1 MRTLMEMQADSVE
14 PEKSDFLQ
22 PLDSEIQTWMSK
34 AFDMVKVL
42 WCLLFVQSIYHGNWR
57 FPQIP

>member
-1 MRTLMEMQADSVE
+1 MEMQADSVE

-34 AFDMVKVL
+34 AFDVVKLHDVVYY
-42 WCLLFVQSIYHGNWR
+42 LFIVFTMATGIS
-57 FPQIP
+57 PQIS

>member
-1 MRTLMEMQADSVE
+1 MEMQADSVE

-34 AFDMVKVL
+34 AFDVVKLHDVVYY
-42 WCLLFVQSIYHGNWR
+42 LFTTLMLFTICS
-57 FPQIP
+57 